1 MKLRF
6 RQVGASDG
14 TLQPGDVIETSCMKF
29 QLICIDICLLICQ
42 EIYINI
48 YQLPTK
54 KTKVKTFRSQRL
66 QGAKCRYTLRPTAGV
81 ATRVAALRDQ
91 VWKWPSATKF
101 DRIWINPKQ
110 IRFRVPRKPTDSVR
124 PF

>member
-1 MKLRF
+1 MS
-6 RQVGASDG
+6 A
-14 TLQPGDVIETSCMKF
+14 
-29 QLICIDICLLICQ
+29 Q

-101 DRIWINPKQ
+101 DVIWINQKQ
-110 IRFRVPRKPTDSVR
+110 IRFRVPRKPTDLAFLNDVFSFTANVVWHGLG
-124 PF
+124 PCLAFGVD